1 MWLFKDKNFISYD
14 KLAKG
19 ALNFF
24 FFLKIFIRNFRSFSY
39 VYEASNTADS
49 HRYAVK
55 KMSCHT
61 NEEEKRARD
70 EVENYQRFSHPNLGV
85 FRYYCLSIYFCLV
98 SLLYYEQVQYNPTAH
113 VTSIFWL
120 VFPYFKVNSSF

>member
-1 MWLFKDKNFISYD
+1 
-14 KLAKG
+14 
-19 ALNFF
+19 
-24 FFLKIFIRNFRSFSY
+24 

-49 HRYAVK
+49 YRYAIK

-85 FRYYCLSIYFCLV
+85 IKYFMINIYIWF
-98 SLLYYEQVQYNPTAH
+98 
-113 VTSIFWL
+113 F
-120 VFPYFKVNSSF
+120 FPS

>member
-1 MWLFKDKNFISYD
+1 M
-14 KLAKG
+14 
-19 ALNFF
+19 
-24 FFLKIFIRNFRSFSY
+24 
-39 VYEASNTADS
+39 YEASNTADS

-85 FRYYCLSIYFCLV
+85 CLDIIVY
-98 SLLYYEQVQYNPTAH
+98 QY
-113 VTSIFWL
+113 IFI
-120 VFPYFKVNSSF
+120 